1 MEKWLAKKLSRMEI
15 YKLADYL
22 PSVIKPEHKIS
33 FGEKIKWT
41 ALMLVLFY
49 VLGSII
55 VWGVDTSRI
64 AQFEFLEIV
73 FGSKF
78 GSLITLGIGPIVT
91 ASIILQ
97 LLTGSKILN
106 WDTKTP
112 EGKAKFMGTQKIL
125 AISFCILEGAA
136 YVLAGAVPP
145 VEASA
150 FFTALLIFQ
159 LTLGGI
165 IIIFMDEVVSKW
177 GIGSGISL
185 FIVAGVAKTIIV
197 SLINPLAVDGSLPT
211 IENPS
216 IGLLP
221 SLVTYAGGGQLTQGL
236 IALFPL
242 ISTLAVFAIVLFAQ
256 GMKIEIPMA
265 ITMPFGKFGARRW
278 PLKFIYTSNIPVILT
293 AAVLAN
299 LQVLLRSL
307 SSSGLAFLGTYD
319 RSGVPLSG
327 LGLFVSP
334 PNSASLM
341 VAVTLGGIFALLFGL
356 VAAKVLKK
364 FVLRSVLLGGVVG
377 LVVGM
382 FFLGFLGL
390 PSVAAQDW
398 SRMTGYASI
407 MIIGSVIFSMFW
419 VGTAG
424 MDAKSVA
431 EQFKSS
437 FLSLPGFRRDP
448 RIVEDVLSRY
458 IPAVTV
464 LGGAF
469 VGLLAG
475 FADMTN
481 AIGTGTGIL
490 LTVMIFQQLYDQI
503 MQQHSE
509 DLPPVLKKFIGQ

>member
-1 MEKWLAKKLSRMEI
+1 MAFQL

-22 PSVIKPEHKIS
+22 PSVTKPDRKLS
-33 FGEKIKWT
+33 FNEKLKWS

-49 VLGSII
+49 TLGSII
-55 VWGVDTSRI
+55 VWGVDHSRI

-97 LLTGSKILN
+97 LLVGSKILS

-112 EGKAKFMGTQKIL
+112 EGKMKFQGTQKIL
-125 AISFCILEGAA
+125 AITFSILEAVA
-136 YVLAGAVPP
+136 FVLTGAVPP
-145 VEASA
+145 IGGEAIFA
-150 FFTALLIFQ
+150 AILIFQ

-177 GIGSGISL
+177 GVGSGISL
-185 FIVAGVAKTIIV
+185 FIVAGVAKTIII
-197 SLINPLAVDGSLPT
+197 SLINPLSADGALPT
-211 IENPS
+211 ADNPA

-221 SLVTYAGGGQLTQGL
+221 SVLTYVGGGQPLQAFV
-236 IALFPL
+236 ILFPL
-242 ISTLAVFAIVLFAQ
+242 ISTLAVFTIVLFAQ
-256 GMKIEIPMA
+256 GMRIEIPMA
-265 ITMPFGKFGARRW
+265 ITMPFGKFGSRRW
-278 PLKFIYTSNIPVILT
+278 PLKFIYTSNIPVILV

-299 LQVLLRSL
+299 LQVLFRSL
-307 SSSGLAFLGTYD
+307 SSSGLTFFGTYD
-319 RSGVPLSG
+319 RSGAVLGG
-327 LGLFVSP
+327 LALYVQAPSSP
-334 PNSASLM
+334 ALM
-341 VAVTLGGIFALLFGL
+341 VTATIGGIFALAFALI
-356 VAAKVLKK
+356 AAKIVKK
-364 FVLRSVLLGGVVG
+364 FILRLIV
-377 LVVGM
+377 
-382 FFLGFLGL
+382 LGFVLGIIVGTLALGVLGL
-390 PSVAAQDW
+390 PAVAGQDALRALAYTSV
-398 SRMTGYASI
+398 MILGSI
-407 MIIGSVIFSMFW
+407 LFSIFW

-448 RIVEDVLSRY
+448 RIIEDVLSRY

-464 LGGAF
+464 MGGAF

-509 DLPPVLKKFIGQ
+509 DLPPALKKFIGE

>member
-1 MEKWLAKKLSRMEI
+1 MDL

-22 PSVIKPEHKIS
+22 PSVKKPEHKPN
-33 FGEKIKWT
+33 FKEKIMWSG
-41 ALMLVLFY
+41 LMLILFY

-55 VWGVDTSRI
+55 VWGVDSSRI

-97 LLTGSKILN
+97 LLVGSKILS

-112 EGKAKFMGTQKIL
+112 EGKAKFQGTQKIL
-125 AISFCILEGAA
+125 AIAFSILEAAA
-136 YVLAGAVPP
+136 YVLTGAVPP
-145 VEASA
+145 IGGQ
-150 FFTALLIFQ
+150 ALFAAILIFQ

-177 GIGSGISL
+177 GVGSGISL
-185 FIVAGVAKTIIV
+185 FIVAGVAKTILV
-197 SLINPLAVDGSLPT
+197 SLINPLAADGALPT
-211 IENPS
+211 PENPAV
-216 IGLLP
+216 GLLP
-221 SLVTYAGGGQLTQGL
+221 SLITYIGSGQPAQ
-236 IALFPL
+236 ALVAMFPL
-242 ISTLAVFAIVLFAQ
+242 ISTLAVFTIVLFAQ
-256 GMKIEIPMA
+256 GMRIEIPMA
-265 ITMPFGKFGARRW
+265 ITMPFGKFGSRRW

-299 LQVLLRSL
+299 LQVLFRSL
-307 SSSGLAFLGTYD
+307 SSSLPFFGTYD
-319 RSGVPLSG
+319 RSGAVLGG
-327 LGLFVSP
+327 LALFIQV
-334 PNSASLM
+334 PNSVGLM
-341 VAVTLGGIFALLFGL
+341 LTATIAGIFGLAFAL
-356 VAAKVLKK
+356 VAAKILKK
-364 FVLRSVLLGGVVG
+364 FVLRFILLGIIVG
-377 LVVGM
+377 IIAGTLATGA
-382 FFLGFLGL
+382 LGL
-390 PSVAAQDW
+390 PSVTSQDAL
-398 SRMTGYASI
+398 RALVYTLI
-407 MIIGSVIFSMFW
+407 MISGSVLFSIFW

-424 MDAKSVA
+424 MDAKSVS

-448 RIVEDVLSRY
+448 RIIEDVLGRY

-464 LGGAF
+464 MGGAF

-490 LTVMIFQQLYDQI
+490 LTVMIFQQMYDQI
-503 MQQHSE
+503 MQQHSD
-509 DLPPVLKKFIGQ
+509 DLPPVLKKIVGQ